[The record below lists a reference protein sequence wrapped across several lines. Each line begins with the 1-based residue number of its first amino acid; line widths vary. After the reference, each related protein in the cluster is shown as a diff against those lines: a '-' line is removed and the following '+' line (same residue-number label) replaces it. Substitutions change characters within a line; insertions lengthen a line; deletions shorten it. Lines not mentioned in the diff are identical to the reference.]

1 MHFVRRTEH
10 LRFGDKTNRLI
21 LYREVISV
29 CSENHTK
36 YINPLCGQ
44 KVKKKKNKPRGKY
57 SKHQVLKGCVN
68 SAETRSPLCLPFVI
82 FCSVLL
88 PLLFLD
94 KTFPKEA
101 DESVQNSTIIA
112 HWRSDDDTQVLKTC
126 N

>member
-1 MHFVRRTEH
+1 M
-10 LRFGDKTNRLI
+10 
-21 LYREVISV
+21 
-29 CSENHTK
+29 
-36 YINPLCGQ
+36 NPLCGR
-44 KVKKKKNKPRGKY
+44 KVWFVKNKSRGKY

-68 SAETRSPLCLPFVI
+68 SIETRSPLCLLFVI

-94 KTFPKEA
+94 KTFPKET

-112 HWRSDDDTQVLKTC
+112 YWRSDDDTQVLKTC